1 MYVIETLSLL
11 FLCLF
16 LFDLLFS
23 FSVVFDWFILL
34 SVVVVVVFLLFVV
47 ILLLLLLFLPMSA
60 CAQER
65 RVRNTVRVTER
76 LGRTRTG

>member
-1 MYVIETLSLL
+1 
-11 FLCLF
+11 
-16 LFDLLFS
+16 
-23 FSVVFDWFILL
+23 
-34 SVVVVVVFLLFVV
+34 VV